1 MGIALSPPAARIPML
16 LRRAQGMRR
25 DTWFV
30 AIAACAGLVTGCVER
45 RYVINSEP
53 LGAVV
58 LRNGQ
63 SIGAT
68 PADDHF
74 VYYGNY
80 HFTLIR
86 DGYET
91 LQVEQKIPA
100 PWYEYPVLDFIS
112 ENLVPWTIRDVRRF
126 SYDLK
131 PLAQPNI
138 DQLLNRGGGL
148 RSRGQSLVPPAPP
161 PAPVPPPSSPPPLDP
176 ATGQP

>member
-1 MGIALSPPAARIPML
+1 ML

-25 DTWFV
+25 YTWFV
-30 AIAACAGLVTGCVER
+30 AIVACAGLVTGCVER
-45 RYVINSEP
+45 RYVITSEP
-53 LGAVV
+53 PGAVV

-63 SIGAT
+63 NIGAT
-68 PADDHF
+68 PTDDHF

-91 LQVEQKIPA
+91 LQVDQNIPA

-112 ENLVPWTIRDVRRF
+112 ENLIPWKIRDVRRF

-148 RSRGQSLVPPAPP
+148 RNRGQSLVPLAPPP
-161 PAPVPPPSSPPPLDP
+161 PAPVPAPPMPLVSEPTSPP
-176 ATGQP
+176 Q